1 MSKKH
6 PRYDER
12 KKGRKKER
20 GIFLWSSSGQEKK
33 SKTNRMDIPIR
44 EGENRIS
51 PERARGRAS
60 NGNPLKRLH
69 IPSQPHRMHSNPS
82 QKYPV
87 RVSSSLYARR
97 LMRPI
102 ERAKICAYARTKK
115 KEGRTAVCNNSSSYW
130 PARVTTLV
138 LLATAALETTTFAPN
153 NVDWVSADIICVCVR
168 YKK

>member
-1 MSKKH
+1 MV
-6 PRYDER
+6 
-12 KKGRKKER
+12 
-20 GIFLWSSSGQEKK
+20 FLSSSGQEKK
-33 SKTNRMDIPIR
+33 KVKPIGWIYQIR

-102 ERAKICAYARTKK
+102 ERAKICAYFARTKK